1 MQRLSRWIGARPYR
15 APIVNICLFCFVLLL
30 AGSNTLYILAGTA
43 FLALASLVLVGRA
56 LRRSVIDSDGG
67 THLYQHALIWI
78 PGLLAVALA
87 GLALRLITTHPV
99 GDLAHSVGLILFTFE
114 LVMPVLALSDLGQP
128 SRPRRSIAGGV

>member
-56 LRRSVIDSDGG
+56 LRRSVIDSDGD

-99 GDLAHSVGLILFTFE
+99 GDLAHSVGLIAT
-114 LVMPVLALSDLGQP
+114 
-128 SRPRRSIAGGV
+128 IAILHC